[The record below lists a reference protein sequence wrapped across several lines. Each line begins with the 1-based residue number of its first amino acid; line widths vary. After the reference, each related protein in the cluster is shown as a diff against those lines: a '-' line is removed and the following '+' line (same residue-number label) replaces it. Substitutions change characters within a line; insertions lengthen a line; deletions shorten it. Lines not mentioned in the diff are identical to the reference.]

1 MTDLVALRRALHA
14 RPELAFT
21 EIETAAKVVTELTGR
36 ADSIQAGTAVCDLD
50 CVAGLPDPDQL
61 EASRRRALASGVPQ
75 ELVRTLGEGA
85 TGVVVTVRGRRPGPT
100 IGIRF
105 DMDAIAV
112 GESTSPAHAPT
123 RGAFASTRPGIMH
136 ACGHD
141 GHVAVGIEL
150 GRRLCADRDFAGRVL
165 LVFQPGEEGVR
176 GAQAMVAAGV
186 VDDVSVMLGLHLGID
201 LPVGTVAAGTQ
212 GLLATQKLRVEFE
225 GEAAHAALAPHQ
237 GRNALLAAA
246 SASLALHTLPPHGDH
261 TTRVNVGRLVAGT
274 AAGIVPERAVMD
286 CELRADDETVLEWLR
301 GRAGD
306 IVRGAARSYGLAVSV
321 TQMGAA
327 TVARCDPRLVQDLMT
342 AASTLAAVQTS
353 LASAPMRASD
363 DMTLFMSHVQERGGL
378 ATFALVGASSPAPHH
393 HPLFDIDERA
403 LPIAA
408 DWLERLIR
416 AGL

>member
-286 CELRADDETVLEWLR
+286 CELRADDETVLKWLR